1 MLSFI
6 TGRSKSDEKESRL
19 QETQY
24 VVIDT
29 ELTGLN
35 GRRDS
40 IVSIG
45 AVRMKGG
52 RIDIGESFYKMIN
65 PKTSL
70 TAESVVI
77 HEIMPSDVVMKPN
90 IDAVLGGFLDY
101 CGADILVGF
110 CVSVDME
117 FLNRETK
124 RLFGAP
130 LENQVIDIYPLFE
143 WLLKKGIFS
152 GEKAALLSSR
162 YQLYDIARCFDIE
175 VNGAHNAIIDAF
187 ITAQI
192 FQRFIPMLS
201 RAGMKSA
208 ADLVKLTKNFKG
220 GDHSRISSNMSNF

>member
-1 MLSFI
+1 MISFLK
-6 TGRSKSDEKESRL
+6 GKSKSEEGAGRL

-35 GRRDS
+35 GRKDS

-52 RIDIGESFYKMIN
+52 RIDIGESFYKIIN
-65 PKTSL
+65 PETSL

-90 IDAVLGGFLDY
+90 IDAVLGEFLDY
-101 CGADILVGF
+101 CGTDVLVGF

-117 FLNRETK
+117 FLNRETR
-124 RLFGAP
+124 RLFGASM
-130 LENQVIDIYPLFE
+130 ENQVIDIYPVFE
-143 WLLKKGIFS
+143 WLLRNGRLP
-152 GEKAALLSSR
+152 GEKGVLLSNR
-162 YQLYDIARCFDIE
+162 YQLYDIARYFDIE

-192 FQRFIPMLS
+192 FQRFIPVLS
-201 RAGMKSA
+201 QAGMKSA
-208 ADLVKLTKNFKG
+208 ADLIKLTKNFKG
-220 GDHSRISSNMSNF
+220 GDLSRVSGNISNF